1 MASIST
7 TNSDTRKNLE
17 QLLPEDFGDVSE
29 QQRINEVTSVNLQR
43 EMCIKKRVFNRFFIL
58 IADSVLLC

>member
-17 QLLPEDFGDVSE
+17 QLLPEDFGDVSPIRTTTD
-29 QQRINEVTSVNLQR
+29 Q
-43 EMCIKKRVFNRFFIL
+43 
-58 IADSVLLC
+58 